1 MNVSDSAVDLLHTM
15 LQIYSPTGDE
25 EALSHFLVDEMT
37 KRGLHAWRDDV
48 GNAIGEFGAGPPTIL
63 LCGHMDTVPGV
74 LPITHVDGKLFG
86 RGAVDAKSPLAAMV
100 MAAAMLL
107 RDGFSGR
114 VIVVGAVEEEG
125 VGRGVKHLVETGVT
139 ADYAVFGE
147 PSGVENITIAYKG
160 SLHLKL
166 ECHTK
171 TGHASAPWLY
181 QNAIEEVFILYE
193 RLKAGVFDQE
203 TPGSQFY
210 SVTSTVT
217 KIAGGDEFSTIPS
230 TAVLHIN
237 VRIPPTLS
245 VNALVDHANKIVMAY
260 RDENRGVAM
269 SLEVVDSCPPY
280 EADKNS
286 LLVRSLAYAIRKVRK
301 HQGVLVRRTG
311 SGDMNYFGSMR
322 RIPVVT
328 YGPGDSHL
336 DHTPDEFVVVEEYLD
351 SIQILCTALQKLRD
365 MHLKA
370 VQRQHASRTS

>member
-1 MNVSDSAVDLLHTM
+1 MNVSDSAVDLLHAM

-25 EALSHFLVDEMT
+25 AALSRFLVEEMT

-48 GNAIGEFGAGPPTIL
+48 GNAIGEFGSGPPTIL
-63 LCGHMDTVPGV
+63 LCGHMDTVPGE
-74 LPITHVDGKLFG
+74 LPITLADGKLFG
-86 RGAVDAKSPLAAMV
+86 RGAVDAKSPLAAML
-100 MAAAMLL
+100 MAASILVQE
-107 RDGFSGR
+107 GFSGK

-125 VGRGVKHLVETGVT
+125 VGRGVKHLVEKGVT

-166 ECHTK
+166 ECQTK

-181 QNAIEEVFILYE
+181 QNAIEEVFNLYE
-193 RLKAGVFDQE
+193 RLKAVAFQQE
-203 TPGSQFY
+203 QAGSRFY
-210 SVTSTVT
+210 TMTSTVT
-217 KIAGGDEFSTIPS
+217 KITGGDEFSTIPS
-230 TAVLHIN
+230 TAALHIN
-237 VRIPPTLS
+237 VRIPPTLT
-245 VNALVDHANKIVMAY
+245 VEGVLDQANKVVKAY
-260 RDENRGVAM
+260 RAENREVDAG
-269 SLEVVDSCPPY
+269 LEVIDSCPPY

-301 HQGVLVRRTG
+301 QQGVLVRRTG

-322 RIPVVT
+322 HIPVVT

-351 SIQILCTALQKLRD
+351 SIQILCTGLQKLRD

-370 VQRQHASRTS
+370 AQRQRALRTA

>member
-1 MNVSDSAVDLLHTM
+1 MNVRDSAVNLLHAM

-25 EALSHFLVDEMT
+25 AALSRFLVEEMT

-48 GNAIGEFGAGPPTIL
+48 GNAIGEFGSGPPTIL
-63 LCGHMDTVPGV
+63 LCGHMDTVPGE
-74 LPITHVDGKLFG
+74 LPITLADGKLFG

-100 MAAAMLL
+100 MAASMLVQE
-107 RDGFSGR
+107 GFSGK

-181 QNAIEEVFILYE
+181 QNAIEEVFTLYE
-193 RLKAGVFDQE
+193 RLKGVAFDQE
-203 TPGSQFY
+203 QAGSRFY
-210 SVTSTVT
+210 AVTSTVT
-217 KIAGGDEFSTIPS
+217 KIEGGNEFSTIPS
-230 TAVLHIN
+230 TAALHIN

-245 VNALVDHANKIVMAY
+245 VDGVLDRANKVVTVY
-260 RDENRGVAM
+260 RAENREVAV
-269 SLEVVDSCPPY
+269 SLEVLDSCPPY

-301 HQGVLVRRTG
+301 QQGVLVRRTG
-311 SGDMNYFGSMR
+311 SGDMNYFGSIR
-322 RIPVVT
+322 HIPIVT

-351 SIQILCTALQKLRD
+351 SIQILCIGLQKLRD

-370 VQRQHASRTS
+370 AQRQRASRTA

>member
-1 MNVSDSAVDLLHTM
+1 MNVSDNAVDLLHTM

-25 EALSHFLVDEMT
+25 AALSRFLVDEMT

-48 GNAIGEFGAGPPTIL
+48 GNAIGEFGSGPPTIL

-74 LPITHVDGKLFG
+74 LPIICADGKLFG

-100 MAAAMLL
+100 MAASMLL
-107 RDGFSGR
+107 QAGFSGK

-125 VGRGVKHLVETGVT
+125 VGRGVKHLVAKGVT

-166 ECHTK
+166 ECQTK

-181 QNAIEEVFILYE
+181 QNAIEEVFTLYE
-193 RLKAGVFDQE
+193 RLKAVAFAQE
-203 TPGSQFY
+203 TAGSHFY
-210 SVTSTVT
+210 AVTSTVT
-217 KIAGGDEFSTIPS
+217 KIEGGDDFSTIPS
-230 TAVLHIN
+230 TAAIHIN
-237 VRIPPTLS
+237 VRIPPALT
-245 VNALVDHANKIVMAY
+245 VDALVDQANKLVTAY
-260 RDENRGVAM
+260 QTENPAVAVG
-269 SLEVVDSCPPY
+269 LEVVDSCPPY

-301 HQGVLVRRTG
+301 QQGVLVRRTG

-322 RIPVVT
+322 PIPVVT

-351 SIQILCTALQKLRD
+351 SINILCTGLQKLRD

-370 VQRQHASRTS
+370 TSRQRDSRIT